1 MLDLYIIDRIRQ
13 ERERAK
19 REGNRIPLRI
29 ERPEPPPPTAQ
40 TEEEEE
46 QKRGAIVIDFL
57 A

>member
-1 MLDLYIIDRIRQ
+1 MLDVYIIERIRE

-19 REGNRIPLRI
+19 REENRIPLRI

-40 TEEEEE
+40 PEEEEE
-46 QKRGAIVIDFL
+46 PKRGAIVIEFL